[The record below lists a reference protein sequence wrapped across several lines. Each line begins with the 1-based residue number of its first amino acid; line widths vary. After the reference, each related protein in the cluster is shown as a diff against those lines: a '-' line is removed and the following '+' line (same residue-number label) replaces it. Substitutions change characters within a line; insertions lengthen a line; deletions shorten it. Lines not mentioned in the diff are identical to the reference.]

1 VKWTGELG
9 GPAKTAAISDAT
21 VFVYTYARTY
31 VEAGAAVFGESLRAG
46 TPMAALTW
54 REGTC
59 AQAALCEE
67 TGAVTVVD
75 PREDDEAAAR
85 RLADA
90 IEQAETLDH
99 RQVQALGMQRFDP
112 ARHFL
117 AMAARSC

>member
-1 VKWTGELG
+1 
-9 GPAKTAAISDAT
+9 
-21 VFVYTYARTY
+21 
-31 VEAGAAVFGESLRAG
+31 
-46 TPMAALTW
+46 MAALTW

-67 TGAVTVVD
+67 TGAVAVVD

-90 IEQAETLDH
+90 IAQAEALDH
-99 RQVQALGMQRFDP
+99 RQVQTLGMQRFDP